1 MMIWFLLAVIA
12 LGTAIP
18 LSLSAMDSLIR
29 REYDLHRSD
38 WEQDGRPIGSFFLPS
53 EARPFR
59 SRFAFHFCTL
69 VWLFSTPQWIRSDAT
84 AAAFLRKLR
93 WSTLMGNG
101 AATVLFYLIWRLV
114 VATSLV

>member
-1 MMIWFLLAVIA
+1 MMIWFLLAVLA

-29 REYDLHRSD
+29 REYELHHRD
-38 WEQDGRPIGSFFLPS
+38 WEQDGRPIGWFFLPA

-59 SRFAFHFCTL
+59 SRFAFHFSTL
-69 VWLFSTPQWIRSDAT
+69 VWLFSTPQWIRTDAT
-84 AAAFLRKLR
+84 AAALLRRLR
-93 WSTLMGNG
+93 WSTFMGNG
-101 AATVLFYLIWRLV
+101 AAIVVFYLIWRFV